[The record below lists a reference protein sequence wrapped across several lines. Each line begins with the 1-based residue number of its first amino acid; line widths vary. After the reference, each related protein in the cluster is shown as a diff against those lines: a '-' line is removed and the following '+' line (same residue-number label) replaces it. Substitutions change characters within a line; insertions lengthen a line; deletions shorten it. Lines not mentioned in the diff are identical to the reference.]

1 MKEKTW
7 FDRWVDFE
15 YEYER
20 LNNLI
25 TTEIRQNL
33 EIIEELGLENEI
45 DKYLIEDGL
54 VDKEWFRRYK
64 LEPYLSQRF
73 PYHIRSVNHANL
85 RLRQRKRRCQC
96 IFSKNIYNS
105 NR

>member
-15 YEYER
+15 YER

-25 TTEIRQNL
+25 TTEIRQKL

-45 DKYLIEDGL
+45 DKYLIEGGL
-54 VDKEWFRRYK
+54 VNQE
-64 LEPYLSQRF
+64 
-73 PYHIRSVNHANL
+73 
-85 RLRQRKRRCQC
+85 
-96 IFSKNIYNS
+96 
-105 NR
+105 

>member
-15 YEYER
+15 FEYKR

-25 TTEIRQNL
+25 ITEIRQKL
-33 EIIEELGLENEI
+33 EIIEELELENEI
-45 DKYLIEDGL
+45 DKYLIKGGL
-54 VDKEWFRRYK
+54 IDQEWFRRYK
-64 LEPYLSQRF
+64 FEPHLSQRF

-85 RLRQRKRRCQC
+85 RLRQRRD
-96 IFSKNIYNS
+96 
-105 NR
+105 

>member
-1 MKEKTW
+1 MKQKTW
-7 FDRWVDFE
+7 FDKWIDFE
-15 YEYER
+15 YEYKR

-25 TTEIRQNL
+25 TTGIRQNL
-33 EIIEELGLENEI
+33 KIIEKLGLENEI

-64 LEPYLSQRF
+64 LELYLSQRF

-85 RLRQRKRRCQC
+85 RLRQRRD
-96 IFSKNIYNS
+96 
-105 NR
+105 

>member
-15 YEYER
+15 YER

-25 TTEIRQNL
+25 TTEIRQKL

-45 DKYLIEDGL
+45 DKYLIEDEL
-54 VDKEWFRRYK
+54 VNKEWFRRYK

-85 RLRQRKRRCQC
+85 RLRQRRD
-96 IFSKNIYNS
+96 
-105 NR
+105 

>member
-7 FDRWVDFE
+7 FDKWVDFE
-15 YEYER
+15 FEYKR

-25 TTEIRQNL
+25 TTVIRQNL
-33 EIIEELGLENEI
+33 EIIEKLGLENEI

-85 RLRQRKRRCQC
+85 RLQQRR
-96 IFSKNIYNS
+96 N
-105 NR
+105 

>member
-15 YEYER
+15 YER

-25 TTEIRQNL
+25 TAEIRQKL

-45 DKYLIEDGL
+45 DKYLIEGGL
-54 VDKEWFRRYK
+54 VDQEWFRRYK
-64 LEPYLSQRF
+64 LEPYLSQKF

-96 IFSKNIYNS
+96 IFSKNTYNS

>member
-15 YEYER
+15 FEYKR

-25 TTEIRQNL
+25 TTVIRQNL
-33 EIIEELGLENEI
+33 EIIEKLGLENEI

-54 VDKEWFRRYK
+54 VEKEWFRRYK
-64 LEPYLSQRF
+64 LEPYLSQRY

-85 RLRQRKRRCQC
+85 RLRQRCD
-96 IFSKNIYNS
+96 
-105 NR
+105 

>member
-15 YEYER
+15 YER

-25 TTEIRQNL
+25 TTEIRQKL

-45 DKYLIEDGL
+45 DKYLIKGGL

-64 LEPYLSQRF
+64 LELYLSQRF
-73 PYHIRSVNHANL
+73 PYHIRSVSHANL
-85 RLRQRKRRCQC
+85 RLRQRRD
-96 IFSKNIYNS
+96 
-105 NR
+105 

>member
-1 MKEKTW
+1 MKEKTL
-7 FDRWVDFE
+7 FDRWVDF
-15 YEYER
+15 EYER

-25 TTEIRQNL
+25 TTEIRQKL

-45 DKYLIEDGL
+45 DKYLIKGGL
-54 VDKEWFRRYK
+54 VDQEWFRRYK
-64 LEPYLSQRF
+64 FEPHLSQRF

>member
-15 YEYER
+15 YER

-25 TTEIRQNL
+25 TTEIRQKL

-45 DKYLIEDGL
+45 DKYLIKGGLITKNGLED
-54 VDKEWFRRYK
+54 
-64 LEPYLSQRF
+64 
-73 PYHIRSVNHANL
+73 I
-85 RLRQRKRRCQC
+85 
-96 IFSKNIYNS
+96 NS
-105 NR
+105 NLIFHRGSLII

>member
-15 YEYER
+15 FEYER

-25 TTEIRQNL
+25 TTEIIQNL
-33 EIIEELGLENEI
+33 EIIEKLGLENEI

-54 VDKEWFRRYK
+54 VDQEWFRRYK
-64 LEPYLSQRF
+64 FEPYLSQRF

-85 RLRQRKRRCQC
+85 RLRQRC
-96 IFSKNIYNS
+96 N
-105 NR
+105 

>member
-15 YEYER
+15 YER
-20 LNNLI
+20 INNLI
-25 TTEIRQNL
+25 ITEIKQKL

-45 DKYLIEDGL
+45 DKYLTEGGL
-54 VDKEWFRRYK
+54 VDQEWFKKYK
-64 LEPYLSQRF
+64 FESYLSKRF

-85 RLRQRKRRCQC
+85 RLR
-96 IFSKNIYNS
+96 
-105 NR
+105 

>member
-1 MKEKTW
+1 MKEKTL

-15 YEYER
+15 YER

-25 TTEIRQNL
+25 IAEIRQKL

-54 VDKEWFRRYK
+54 IDKEWFRRYK

-85 RLRQRKRRCQC
+85 RLRQRRD
-96 IFSKNIYNS
+96 
-105 NR
+105 

>member
-1 MKEKTW
+1 MKKKTW

-25 TTEIRQNL
+25 TTGIRQNL
-33 EIIEELGLENEI
+33 GIIEELGLENEI

-54 VDKEWFRRYK
+54 VDKEWFRKYK
-64 LEPYLSQRF
+64 FEPYLSQRF

-85 RLRQRKRRCQC
+85 RLRQRRD
-96 IFSKNIYNS
+96 
-105 NR
+105 

>member
-15 YEYER
+15 YER

-25 TTEIRQNL
+25 TTEIRQKL

-64 LEPYLSQRF
+64 FEPYFSQRF

-85 RLRQRKRRCQC
+85 RLRQRRD
-96 IFSKNIYNS
+96 
-105 NR
+105 

>member
-1 MKEKTW
+1 MKEKTL

-15 YEYER
+15 YER

-25 TTEIRQNL
+25 IAEIRQKL

-85 RLRQRKRRCQC
+85 RLRQRRD
-96 IFSKNIYNS
+96 
-105 NR
+105 

>member
-15 YEYER
+15 FEYER

-25 TTEIRQNL
+25 TTEIRQKL

-45 DKYLIEDGL
+45 DKYLIEGGL
-54 VDKEWFRRYK
+54 VDQEWFKRYK

>member
-15 YEYER
+15 YER

-25 TTEIRQNL
+25 ITEIRQKL

-45 DKYLIEDGL
+45 DKYLIKGGL
-54 VDKEWFRRYK
+54 VDQEWFRRYK

-73 PYHIRSVNHANL
+73 PHHIRSVNHANL
-85 RLRQRKRRCQC
+85 RLRQRRD
-96 IFSKNIYNS
+96 
-105 NR
+105 

>member
-15 YEYER
+15 FEYKR

-25 TTEIRQNL
+25 TTVIRQNL
-33 EIIEELGLENEI
+33 EIIEKLGLENEM

-64 LEPYLSQRF
+64 LEPHLSQRF

-85 RLRQRKRRCQC
+85 RLRQRRD
-96 IFSKNIYNS
+96 
-105 NR
+105 

>member
-7 FDRWVDFE
+7 FDRLIDFE
-15 YEYER
+15 FEYKR

-25 TTEIRQNL
+25 TTVIRQNL
-33 EIIEELGLENEI
+33 EIIEKLGLENEI

-54 VDKEWFRRYK
+54 VNQEWFRRYK
-64 LEPYLSQRF
+64 LEPHLSQRF

-85 RLRQRKRRCQC
+85 RLRQRRD
-96 IFSKNIYNS
+96 
-105 NR
+105 

>member
-15 YEYER
+15 YER

-25 TTEIRQNL
+25 TTGIRQKL

-45 DKYLIEDGL
+45 DKYLTKGGL
-54 VDKEWFRRYK
+54 VDQEWFRRYK
-64 LEPYLSQRF
+64 LEPYSSQRF

-85 RLRQRKRRCQC
+85 RLR
-96 IFSKNIYNS
+96 
-105 NR
+105 

>member
-15 YEYER
+15 YER

-25 TTEIRQNL
+25 ITEIIQKL

-85 RLRQRKRRCQC
+85 RLRQRRD
-96 IFSKNIYNS
+96 
-105 NR
+105 

>member
-15 YEYER
+15 FEYKR

-25 TTEIRQNL
+25 TTVIRQNL
-33 EIIEELGLENEI
+33 EIIEKLGLENEI
-45 DKYLIEDGL
+45 DKYLIEGGL
-54 VDKEWFRRYK
+54 VDQEWFKRYK

-85 RLRQRKRRCQC
+85 RLRQRRD
-96 IFSKNIYNS
+96 
-105 NR
+105 

>member
-15 YEYER
+15 FEYER

-25 TTEIRQNL
+25 TTEIIQNL
-33 EIIEELGLENEI
+33 EIIEKLGLENEI

-54 VDKEWFRRYK
+54 VDQEWFRRYK

-85 RLRQRKRRCQC
+85 RLRQRRD
-96 IFSKNIYNS
+96 
-105 NR
+105 